1 MVEHVYENSYQHD
14 PGGTFVPCTCRPQ
27 QHYVPIPGPQSAQ
40 RTSLTI
46 PMMKHERQAAL
57 GPDDSSRAVGHSE
70 RVFLDRGTRTE
81 TSYTPSRT
89 SPRCRPP
96 VPGHQPRRGR
106 RRAAGTPAPAGRS
119 HACAPDSRRPVP
131 RGPNRRTFGQ
141 SSSQKP
147 ARIVTR
153 WSRSRLRSRLASCSP
168 APRQSASRGPRRRPR
183 TRLAPHE
190 PARGSSPLPATGA
203 EKDDVEVAE
212 PVRVAVQGNT
222 GDLPVADGE

>member
-81 TSYTPSRT
+81 TSYTPTRT
-89 SPRCRPP
+89 RPRCRPP

-106 RRAAGTPAPAGRS
+106 RRTAGTPATAGRS

-131 RGPNRRTFGQ
+131 RSPNPPHLRPVLVVEAGQ
-141 SSSQKP
+141 DRDPLVPVQIAQPPGQLRPCPASAGEQK
-147 ARIVTR
+147 T
-153 WSRSRLRSRLASCSP
+153 SP
-168 APRQSASRGPRRRPR
+168 STANTPG
-183 TRLAPHE
+183 
-190 PARGSSPLPATGA
+190 AT
-203 EKDDVEVAE
+203 
-212 PVRVAVQGNT
+212 
-222 GDLPVADGE
+222 